1 MNMQY
6 KKGVFEEKCEEYW
19 KARKRRKSVILSS
32 LVEVTGLTRKACIKR
47 MGYLQLRDPCSVEQR
62 GRPRYYTPDVI
73 AALSEVW
80 EIGSEA
86 CGENLH
92 PQNEEPRPYRRGVL
106 SYEQLR
112 CPSRIVLPLLGNV
125 GTDGLLVE
133 SDG

>member
-1 MNMQY
+1 MRYRIAMNMQY

-47 MGYLQLRDPCSVEQR
+47 MRYLQLRDPASLEQR

-73 AALSEVW
+73 AALSDVW
-80 EIGSEA
+80 EIGSES

-92 PQNEEPRPYRRGVL
+92 PQIGEYIDIQIREKKWKHDEIGTRP
-106 SYEQLR
+106 
-112 CPSRIVLPLLGNV
+112 I
-125 GTDGLLVE
+125 
-133 SDG
+133 SDL